1 MKQEKK
7 NREFSSFFSHTH
19 KSLKSHT
26 HQSSATTAN
35 EFQHILVVFPGTTW
49 KKHLWRVIERL
60 PDEMDER
67 GDRYQIDF
75 RTFRPL

>member
-26 HQSSATTAN
+26 HQRAQQQPPTN
-35 EFQHILVVFPGTTW
+35 FNIFWLFFQGTTW
-49 KKHLWRVIERL
+49 KKHLWRVIYTDCRTKWTSAV
-60 PDEMDER
+60 
-67 GDRYQIDF
+67 IDIK
-75 RTFRPL
+75 